1 MATSDPER
9 QPLLSS
15 GPQQTQHVE
24 ERIEEERAPLVG
36 EGAPE
41 TTQPAENGKTSRNTW
56 IGYGIL
62 FLVGTTALV
71 LLIKGLIESGDVK
84 VCPFGCG
91 NYLCSH

>member
-15 GPQQTQHVE
+15 GPQQTHHAE
-24 ERIEEERAPLVG
+24 ERIEEESAPFVG

-41 TTQPAENGKTSRNTW
+41 TIQPAEDGKTGRNTW
-56 IGYGIL
+56 IRYGIL

-84 VCPFGCG
+84 VCPFGCR
-91 NYLCSH
+91 NHLCSH